1 MNTEINLIAKS
12 LARSK
17 HSSVIGG
24 KTNGIDDS
32 NNIYTNGFDSNMP
45 DANSDFHV
53 SGCPNMIQAHHII
66 GSWIIESGVYFN
78 QILLA
83 PLNVPQ
89 QYTKKRC

>member
-1 MNTEINLIAKS
+1 MNTEINLIAKA

-32 NNIYTNGFDSNMP
+32 NNIYTNGLDSPMP

-53 SGCPNMIQAHHII
+53 RGRPQMTSRP
-66 GSWIIESGVYFN
+66 
-78 QILLA
+78 LL
-83 PLNVPQ
+83 LGDS
-89 QYTKKRC
+89 